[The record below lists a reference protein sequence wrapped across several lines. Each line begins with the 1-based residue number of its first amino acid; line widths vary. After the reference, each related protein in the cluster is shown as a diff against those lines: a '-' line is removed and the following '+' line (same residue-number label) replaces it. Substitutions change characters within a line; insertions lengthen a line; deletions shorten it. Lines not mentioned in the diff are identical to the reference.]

1 MSVPTPRRVALTAC
15 VLTAV
20 MGLGACSDDGSE
32 VREIGSDCASSASGS
47 AASGSPGSTE
57 SSSSAA
63 SGSAASGSAA
73 SGSAASGSASA
84 KCEPATEESSSP

>member
-57 SSSSAA
+57 SS
-63 SGSAASGSAA
+63 
-73 SGSAASGSASA
+73 GSAASGSASGSA
-84 KCEPATEESSSP
+84 SGECEPATEESSSP

>member
-15 VLTAV
+15 VLTAL

-47 AASGSPGSTE
+47 AASGSAASGSPGSTE
-57 SSSSAA
+57 S
-63 SGSAASGSAA
+63 SGSAA

-84 KCEPATEESSSP
+84 ECEPATEESSSP